1 MDFKIFYHDIFE
13 KHIVPDG
20 HPERSDRIKTL
31 NKLLIYH
38 FKPYLKKIKIIDTKH
53 LIKKVHTSEYLN
65 KIYSL
70 KTNGKLIQLDQ

>member
-38 FKPYLKKIKIIDTKH
+38 FKPYLKKRTIKFNSDFGPVKYNS
-53 LIKKVHTSEYLN
+53 KKY
-65 KIYSL
+65 I
-70 KTNGKLIQLDQ
+70 